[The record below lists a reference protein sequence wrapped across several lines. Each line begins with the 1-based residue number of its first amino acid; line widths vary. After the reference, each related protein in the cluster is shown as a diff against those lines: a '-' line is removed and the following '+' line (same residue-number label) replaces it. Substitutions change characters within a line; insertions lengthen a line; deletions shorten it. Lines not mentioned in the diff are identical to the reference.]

1 MTGPVIG
8 RQPTS
13 NPTPAPTK
21 TANPV
26 LGGLGDAISK
36 AAANTKLNIKADV
49 LSTVGTINFVS
60 SLTKAQVQQITPW
73 LKKFGASKSD
83 LSTVGNAKKYLQNNY
98 NTYIENSGGSLTKLI
113 QLFKNDYIPTSDA
126 STASATGNGVT
137 QYITQKSPALVKQNV
152 DKFLLDTIGST
163 NIKPE
168 SRKAIMDEV
177 QKLIDAGTTTTSK
190 MDKSGKTTVVQT
202 AGYSDERAG
211 AVVAEKAKTLEP
223 EKYQQQQQ
231 ATFFDFLQKAEQMR
245 GGR

>member
-36 AAANTKLNIKADV
+36 AAANTQLNIKTDV
-49 LSTVGTINFVS
+49 LSAVGSINFVS
-60 SLTKAQVQQITPW
+60 SLTKAQMQQITPW

-98 NTYIENSGGSLTKLI
+98 NTYIENSGGSLTKLV

-126 STASATGNGVT
+126 SATPKSNGVT

-152 DKFLLDTIGST
+152 DKFLLETIGST

-177 QKLIDAGTTTTSK
+177 QKLIDAGMTTTSK
-190 MDKSGKTTVVQT
+190 MDKAGKTTVTQT

-211 AVVAEKAKTLEP
+211 ALVAEKAKALEP
-223 EKYQQQQQ
+223 EKYKQQQQ
-231 ATFFDFLQKAEQMR
+231 ATFFDFMQKAEQMR

>member
-36 AAANTKLNIKADV
+36 AAANTQLNIKTDV
-49 LSTVGTINFVS
+49 LSAVGSINFVS
-60 SLTKAQVQQITPW
+60 SLTKAQMQQITPW

-98 NTYIENSGGSLTKLI
+98 NTYIENSGGSLTKLV

-126 STASATGNGVT
+126 SAAPKSNGVT

-152 DKFLLDTIGST
+152 DKFLLETIGST

-177 QKLIDAGTTTTSK
+177 QKLIDAGMTTTSK
-190 MDKSGKTTVVQT
+190 MDKAGKTTVVQT

-211 AVVAEKAKTLEP
+211 AVVAEKAKALEP
-223 EKYQQQQQ
+223 EKYKQQQQ
-231 ATFFDFLQKAEQMR
+231 ATFFDFMQKAEQMR